1 MTECNYFL
9 FIYLV
14 SRFIC
19 VFIPIYAQIS
29 LIGSALVLGY
39 TLSEQLQNFNLNVDG
54 NCFQFAH

>member
-1 MTECNYFL
+1 MDFQINVRGMTECNYFL

-39 TLSEQLQNFNLNVDG
+39 TLSGGEQ
-54 NCFQFAH
+54 